1 MCYKKKPKPYNP
13 SSFPHPTSGLQFCY
27 IVTAVERRHPSLYHS
42 VSFFTPS
49 LLQPRTPASHPRVL
63 PQPHQCRLPSFA
75 AVRRRGPLHSS
86 PTLSIFF
93 QSLAVEVFWVGPTP
107 VLASNFWVL

>member
-1 MCYKKKPKPYNP
+1 RTPAPLTVPFSFFLHSLSAAAVSCWLSSIPPLPPPGSFP
-13 SSFPHPTSGLQFCY
+13 SSLPISFC
-27 IVTAVERRHPSLYHS
+27 RN
-42 VSFFTPS
+42 
-49 LLQPRTPASHPRVL
+49 RTPASHPRVL

-75 AVRRRGPLHSS
+75 AVRRRGPLQSS

-107 VLASNFWVL
+107 GEVVFHKGF